1 MPNTLTE
8 LAIAYSV
15 VWVLLCLLI
24 IKIKS
29 DVTKL
34 EARLGKLDVKNAS
47 KS

>member
-15 VWVLLCLLI
+15 VWVILCIVI
-24 IKIKS
+24 IKIKR
-29 DVTKL
+29 DITKL

-47 KS
+47 QS